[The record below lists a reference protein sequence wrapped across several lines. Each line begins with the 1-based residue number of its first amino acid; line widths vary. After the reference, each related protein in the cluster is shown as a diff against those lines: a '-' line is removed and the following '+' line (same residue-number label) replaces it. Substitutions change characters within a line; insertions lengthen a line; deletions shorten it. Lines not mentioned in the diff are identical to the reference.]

1 MLCQN
6 CGKNEANVRYTQIV
20 NGVKKE
26 MILCEDCARKLGIGN
41 FKMRMPLH
49 FSNLLGNLFED
60 YDEGLLPSFIKENS
74 RECDSCE
81 TLYDDFINTGLLGC
95 ADCYDMFEDRLD
107 PILKNIQGNTKHIG
121 RKPLNINEK
130 MKNIGDNFSRNK
142 ADEKN
147 SAKES
152 VGGPNNSE
160 NNKENNKQEKIQEL
174 NKELNK
180 AIEEERYEDAAKI
193 RDEIKQIK
201 DEK

>member
-74 RECDSCE
+74 RECDSCG
-81 TLYDDFINTGLLGC
+81 TLYDDFINNGLLGC

-107 PILKNIQGNTKHIG
+107 PMLKNIQGNTKHIG

-142 ADEKN
+142 AEEKN

-152 VGGPNNSE
+152 VGSQNNSE
-160 NNKENNKQEKIQEL
+160 NNKENDKQEKIQEL
-174 NKELNK
+174 NKELSK

>member
-74 RECDSCE
+74 RECDSCG

-107 PILKNIQGNTKHIG
+107 PMLKNIQGNTKHIG

-142 ADEKN
+142 AEEKN

-152 VGGPNNSE
+152 VGSQNNSE
-160 NNKENNKQEKIQEL
+160 NNKENDKQEKIQEL
-174 NKELNK
+174 NKELSK

-193 RDEIKQIK
+193 RDKIKQIK

>member
-74 RECDSCE
+74 RECDSCG

-107 PILKNIQGNTKHIG
+107 PMLKNIQGNTKHIG

-142 ADEKN
+142 AEEKN

-152 VGGPNNSE
+152 VGSQNNSE
-160 NNKENNKQEKIQEL
+160 NNKENDKQEKIQEL
-174 NKELNK
+174 NKELSK
-180 AIEEERYEDAAKI
+180 AVEEERYEDAAKI